1 MEATDNSELWD
12 QLTQPADINSAPD
25 KIILDTTNV
34 IAPSDV
40 TIWHELSDEEAYK
53 CAPRS
58 RMNLHRNSSP
68 KCAFP
73 GWMCIAKLF
82 FTNYLEKPILKKHR
96 VKYIETYLDEYING
110 WDNFQSYSER
120 SIRFGMQSVQD
131 RRDAL
136 YAQFV
141 KLRAKYKY
149 HFAFTAEPY
158 LRQMGCDA
166 GFMFA
171 LAQELREIDAI
182 IPVSQEYFQKEPTLE
197 LNDFIIKDSEKV
209 LRFIETE
216 LKSCRAK
223 QGKLIAA
230 IIIVLRET
238 GYIVQTEGKL
248 TRIHDAFCKMYPGK
262 IGRLTGIVD
271 YINSHDNPGYIGD
284 KKITENE
291 LNQLQQKLKNFVE

>member
-12 QLTQPADINSAPD
+12 QLTQPADINSSPD
-25 KIILDTTNV
+25 KIILDITNV

-40 TIWHELSDEEAYK
+40 TIWYELSDEEAYK

-68 KCAFP
+68 KYAFP

-120 SIRFGMQSVQD
+120 SIRFGVQSVQD

-141 KLRAKYKY
+141 ELRAKYKDR
-149 HFAFTAEPY
+149 FAFTAEPY
-158 LRQMGCDA
+158 LRQMGYDA
-166 GFMFA
+166 GYMFA
-171 LAQELREIDAI
+171 VAQELLDVESYMPISGSSQKQNKRPGRPKIDISAVIPDNKNYNLVIERILEAVTSSNYDKALAVADEIRLLQNEDI
-182 IPVSQEYFQKEPTLE
+182 
-197 LNDFIIKDSEKV
+197 IIKDLDKRV
-209 LRFIETE
+209 KCLYDF
-216 LKSCRAK
+216 L
-223 QGKLIAA
+223 AA
-230 IIIVLRET
+230 EIPNLPCYRNV
-238 GYIVQTEGKL
+238 
-248 TRIHDAFCKMYPGK
+248 
-262 IGRLTGIVD
+262 VD
-271 YINSHDNPGYIGD
+271 NI
-284 KKITENE
+284 
-291 LNQLQQKLKNFVE
+291 L

>member
-1 MEATDNSELWD
+1 MQNGEYLNIADFTTKEQPKNADDCVFFLKTEIKYALDNIRWWFELPND
-12 QLTQPADINSAPD
+12 
-25 KIILDTTNV
+25 
-34 IAPSDV
+34 
-40 TIWHELSDEEAYK
+40 EAYK
-53 CAPRS
+53 KNPNLRFD
-58 RMNLHRNSSP
+58 LHRTGEP
-68 KCAFP
+68 MFAFP
-73 GWMCIAKLF
+73 GCIGVAVLF
-82 FTNYLEKPILKKHR
+82 FSNTAHSDPFLREHR
-96 VKYIETYLDEYING
+96 QMYLDGYLSG
-110 WDNFQSYSER
+110 WNDFQLYSER
-120 SIRFGMQSVQD
+120 SVRFGSQPIQD
-131 RRDAL
+131 RKRAL
-136 YAQFV
+136 FDQFV
-141 KLRAKYKY
+141 EYRAKHIGKG
-149 HFAFTAEPY
+149 FQATL
-158 LRQMGCDA
+158 LRQMGHDA